1 MKSKVVQCEK
11 RPYKNIILFIF
22 RRNKMNYVYTFITC
36 FLIIYIVYFLMI
48 VNRRKGLEKFKEGTQ
63 AEFFKKVYKLDFR
76 KTSAKKFANALAI
89 TNALIM
95 AATITIIEIFES
107 MIIKL
112 IVGFIVI
119 IPLMLLSYKILGES
133 FKKKE
138 GK

>member
-1 MKSKVVQCEK
+1 
-11 RPYKNIILFIF
+11 
-22 RRNKMNYVYTFITC
+22 MNYVYTFITC

-76 KTSAKKFANALAI
+76 KTSTKKFANALAI